1 MQFLLLI
8 FESATTQFSLPISVS
23 AAMQFSLPISEFV
36 VTKSN

>member
-8 FESATTQFSLPISVS
+8 FESTTTQISLPISVS